1 MIARFEA
8 SVRRTLLTDFNFM
21 ELSHVI
27 WLALVQG
34 LTEFLPISS
43 SAHLI
48 LVPSL
53 LNWPDQGLAFD
64 VAVHLGT
71 LVAVVVFFRKDIVTL
86 FFAWVRSMRP
96 GNMTPE
102 ARLAW
107 GVIVGTIPAGLVGL
121 AFKDVIEIYLRSP
134 LVIAATTIVFGL
146 LLWYADKRSRLVR
159 DEYSLGWQDFLVV
172 GGAQAIALIPGTS
185 RSGITITAG
194 LLLGLTREAA
204 ARYSFLLSIPII
216 VLSSLSVTKDLISSP
231 QAVEWNTLLI
241 GTVVAAISAFA
252 CIHYFLAYINKMGM
266 TPFVIYRLLLG
277 AVLLWVFL

>member
-1 MIARFEA
+1 
-8 SVRRTLLTDFNFM
+8 M
-21 ELSHVI
+21 EFSHIV

-34 LTEFLPISS
+34 LTEFLPVSS

-53 LNWPDQGLAFD
+53 LGWPDQGLAFD

-71 LVAVVVFFRKDIVTL
+71 LMAVIAYFRRDIVVL
-86 FFAWVRSMRP
+86 FLAWIQSMKP
-96 GNMTPE
+96 GGMSAE

-107 GVIVGTIPAGLVGL
+107 GVIIGTIPAGIVGL
-121 AFKDVIEIYLRSP
+121 LFKDVIEVYLRSP
-134 LVIAATTIVFGL
+134 LVIATTTIIFGL
-146 LLWYADKRSRLVR
+146 LLWYADKRSQLVR
-159 DEYSLGWQDFLVV
+159 DEYTLSWKDFVV
-172 GGAQAIALIPGTS
+172 IGGAQAMALIPGTS

-216 VLSSLSVTKDLISSP
+216 VLSGLGVTRDLVSSP
-231 QAVEWNTLLI
+231 SEVEWNTLFL
-241 GTVVAAISAFA
+241 GTIIAAISAFV

-277 AVLLWVFL
+277 VVLLWVFI

>member
-1 MIARFEA
+1 
-8 SVRRTLLTDFNFM
+8 M
-21 ELSHVI
+21 ELMHII

-34 LTEFLPISS
+34 LTEFLPVSS

-53 LNWPDQGLAFD
+53 LGWPDQGLAFD

-71 LVAVVVFFRKDIVTL
+71 LIAVVAYFRHDIVTL
-86 FFAWVRSMRP
+86 FFAWSASLTRRQMS
-96 GNMTPE
+96 PE

-107 GVIVGTIPAGLVGL
+107 GVILGTIPAGLVGL
-121 AFKDVIEIYLRSP
+121 AFKDFIEESLRSP
-134 LVIAATTIVFGL
+134 LVIATTTIIFGL
-146 LLWYADKRSRLVR
+146 LLWVADRRSKLVR
-159 DEYSLGWQDFLVV
+159 DEYSLGWQDFLVI
-172 GGAQAIALIPGTS
+172 GGAQAMALIPGTS

-216 VLSSLSVTKDLISSP
+216 VLSGLSVTKDLVEST
-231 QAVEWNTLLI
+231 QAVDWQALTL
-241 GTVVAAISAFA
+241 GTVIAAISAFI
-252 CIHYFLAYINKMGM
+252 CIHYFLAFINRIGM

-277 AVLLWVFL
+277 VLLFWVFL